1 MLNPLSPLNAPT
13 FDDAALRRQARK
25 RVDMKMGFLTHLLVF
40 ACVNAGLFLLGGADR
55 LHGVPLWGWGLG
67 LAIHGLVTW
76 LNLQGGDLRD
86 RLMAA
91 ELKTLRERAG
101 R

>member
-1 MLNPLSPLNAPT
+1 MLNTSNPLNVST
-13 FDDAALRRQARK
+13 SDEAALRRQARK

-40 ACVNAGLFLLGGADR
+40 SCVNAGLFLLGGAER
-55 LHGVPLWGWGLG
+55 LHGAPLWGWGLG

-76 LNLQGGDLRD
+76 LNLQGGDLRE
-86 RLMAA
+86 RMLAA
-91 ELKTLRERAG
+91 ELQTLRERAG